1 MCGIFGV
8 ITNDK
13 TSILDAQL
21 SELVKELFLFSEL
34 RGMESSGIVVKNQ
47 STQTISTLRQSTK
60 GSSFIKTDAYKK
72 LLQSFE
78 GAKRPEGLTLLG
90 HTRIATNGYLTLDN
104 QPIVKNGC
112 FGIHNGIICN
122 IEPLWDK
129 YKELDRKQVIDT
141 ELLFGL
147 LKKNLDETKGAN
159 VYDSLTKV
167 FDEIEG
173 TASIGTLYSNYNSV
187 LIASNCGSL
196 YYFQAKG
203 FFIFASEEFILKS
216 ALTKSNIAYNEKDI
230 KQLSPISFGIVHEK
244 SLEFILMKE
253 VTPAMHAM
261 VPSEKEF
268 THIELTTDKP
278 KLPFINIQTE
288 EEIRSAL
295 YYAPEK
301 WAKIKRC
308 TKCIL
313 PETHPNIDFDEHGVC
328 NYCRHYSTRKKKT
341 LWGKEKFEKEFAEIK
356 KKEGINCIVMLSGGR
371 DSCYAL
377 HLVKKVFG
385 LNPVAYSYD
394 WGMLT
399 DLGRRNQVRMC
410 AKLGVEH
417 IIVSAD
423 ISYKR
428 KNIRKNVQ
436 AFLHQPHLGIIG
448 LFMAGDKAV
457 NHYAADLSKK
467 MNLPLLGGSCP
478 MEWTYFKEGFS
489 NVKPNFAKRTWSD
502 RFSLINFF
510 VSQSFKNPKLLNSSI
525 LDTLKAYKYYYLE
538 ALNVSNVF
546 RYVPWEEN
554 EVNRVLVNEYN
565 WELSPDT
572 VTSWRI
578 GDGTAAFY
586 NYIYSTVAGFTENDC
601 LRSNQVLEGIMTREE
616 ALEKALIE
624 NKPRYDSLR
633 WYCDTIGID
642 LLDAIKTIN
651 NIPKLY

>member
-377 HLVKKVFG
+377 HLV
-385 LNPVAYSYD
+385 
-394 WGMLT
+394 
-399 DLGRRNQVRMC
+399 
-410 AKLGVEH
+410 
-417 IIVSAD
+417 
-423 ISYKR
+423 
-428 KNIRKNVQ
+428 
-436 AFLHQPHLGIIG
+436 
-448 LFMAGDKAV
+448 
-457 NHYAADLSKK
+457 
-467 MNLPLLGGSCP
+467 
-478 MEWTYFKEGFS
+478 
-489 NVKPNFAKRTWSD
+489 
-502 RFSLINFF
+502 
-510 VSQSFKNPKLLNSSI
+510 
-525 LDTLKAYKYYYLE
+525 
-538 ALNVSNVF
+538 
-546 RYVPWEEN
+546 
-554 EVNRVLVNEYN
+554 
-565 WELSPDT
+565 
-572 VTSWRI
+572 
-578 GDGTAAFY
+578 
-586 NYIYSTVAGFTENDC
+586 
-601 LRSNQVLEGIMTREE
+601 
-616 ALEKALIE
+616 
-624 NKPRYDSLR
+624 
-633 WYCDTIGID
+633 
-642 LLDAIKTIN
+642 
-651 NIPKLY
+651 

>member
-1 MCGIFGV
+1 
-8 ITNDK
+8 
-13 TSILDAQL
+13 
-21 SELVKELFLFSEL
+21 
-34 RGMESSGIVVKNQ
+34 
-47 STQTISTLRQSTK
+47 
-60 GSSFIKTDAYKK
+60 
-72 LLQSFE
+72 
-78 GAKRPEGLTLLG
+78 
-90 HTRIATNGYLTLDN
+90 
-104 QPIVKNGC
+104 
-112 FGIHNGIICN
+112 
-122 IEPLWDK
+122 
-129 YKELDRKQVIDT
+129 
-141 ELLFGL
+141 
-147 LKKNLDETKGAN
+147 
-159 VYDSLTKV
+159 
-167 FDEIEG
+167 
-173 TASIGTLYSNYNSV
+173 
-187 LIASNCGSL
+187 
-196 YYFQAKG
+196 
-203 FFIFASEEFILKS
+203 
-216 ALTKSNIAYNEKDI
+216 
-230 KQLSPISFGIVHEK
+230 
-244 SLEFILMKE
+244 
-253 VTPAMHAM
+253 
-261 VPSEKEF
+261 
-268 THIELTTDKP
+268 
-278 KLPFINIQTE
+278 
-288 EEIRSAL
+288 
-295 YYAPEK
+295 
-301 WAKIKRC
+301 
-308 TKCIL
+308 
-313 PETHPNIDFDEHGVC
+313 
-328 NYCRHYSTRKKKT
+328 
-341 LWGKEKFEKEFAEIK
+341 
-356 KKEGINCIVMLSGGR
+356 
-371 DSCYAL
+371 
-377 HLVKKVFG
+377 
-385 LNPVAYSYD
+385 
-394 WGMLT
+394 MLT